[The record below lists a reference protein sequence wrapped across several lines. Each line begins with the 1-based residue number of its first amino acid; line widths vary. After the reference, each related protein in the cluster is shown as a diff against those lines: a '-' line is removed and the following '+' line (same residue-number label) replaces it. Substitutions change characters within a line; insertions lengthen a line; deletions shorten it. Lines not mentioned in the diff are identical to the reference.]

1 MRVRPP
7 RGIRVPLESGI
18 LAPVPA
24 EDGQAVAFCRRRPPD
39 RITPAVLTSVD
50 NGGYVDKIL
59 LPGETDA
66 LRERLLFV
74 RRLVRADPGE
84 AIEGHGDALRL
95 VGLNDQSV
103 VSELD
108 QRPDDWPRK
117 SQGGDEDAPSHV
129 HGCFGLPQH
138 NHGPAEIVHLLDR
151 PEARHRAR
159 LRRRPA
165 RAFWSRG
172 AFWRRRAVGWARVV
186 WGGHW
191 RNIRY
196 RLDSRAFPDAGRR
209 WRSCRGRRAGCS
221 RRGSGTS

>member
-24 EDGQAVAFCRRRPPD
+24 ENGQTVAFCRRRPPD

-50 NGGYVDKIL
+50 NSGYVDKIL

-95 VGLNDQSV
+95 VGLNEQSV

-138 NHGPAEIVHLLDR
+138 NHVHGTAR
-151 PEARHRAR
+151 PR
-159 LRRRPA
+159 LRLEISAANRRD
-165 RAFWSRG
+165 RKSTRLNSSHG
-172 AFWRRRAVGWARVV
+172 YISYAV
-186 WGGHW
+186 
-191 RNIRY
+191 
-196 RLDSRAFPDAGRR
+196 F
-209 WRSCRGRRAGCS
+209 C
-221 RRGSGTS
+221 